1 MFAAEIPVTVSKWIT
16 CLRMIGSGM
25 FWQKSVKRNPLK
37 VKLNDKGSNMAPPQ
51 SQIRAHKD

>member
-16 CLRMIGSGM
+16 YLQVIDSDM

-37 VKLNDKGSNMAPPQ
+37 VK
-51 SQIRAHKD
+51 